1 MWCVRHAVH
10 GERCVRRSAGDWSAM
25 RVRTALRSSS
35 TNYSIAAP
43 CVHLAAH
50 ALSCVCRRAVRFDA
64 QLGGASG
71 GVRLVRPHTT
81 LRATVHAGAVL
92 QSRDICLTRRDRCR
106 YSGCGTQKKKTAGPT
121 SGCSAKLSRRCRTSR
136 RWRETGAAKPRDSR
150 CALCLPVGD
159 ASFGGGIGVTLGEGD
174 MANRLRFIAGCFP
187 SIFLISGLTDAR
199 AADPGFCRQFAK
211 AAISQVRGALAD
223 PRCGAGVQGARWS
236 TDFAAHYEWCL
247 GASPAAAG
255 ADRDARTRVLR
266 ACTSR

>member
-1 MWCVRHAVH
+1 LPTRAESLPVQRLRHAKEKDWGTNFRVQC
-10 GERCVRRSAGDWSAM
+10 EAVSQMQNSADVGGKP
-25 RVRTALRSSS
+25 ALEISGF
-35 TNYSIAAP
+35 P
-43 CVHLAAH
+43 Q
-50 ALSCVCRRAVRFDA
+50 RF
-64 QLGGASG
+64 
-71 GVRLVRPHTT
+71 
-81 LRATVHAGAVL
+81 
-92 QSRDICLTRRDRCR
+92 I
-106 YSGCGTQKKKTAGPT
+106 
-121 SGCSAKLSRRCRTSR
+121 
-136 RWRETGAAKPRDSR
+136 
-150 CALCLPVGD
+150 LPVGD

-255 ADRDARTRVLR
+255 ADRDARARVLR

>member
-1 MWCVRHAVH
+1 VAGQRLRDAEEKDWGTNFRVQCEAASQMQNEPTLE
-10 GERCVRRSAGDWSAM
+10 GNRRG
-25 RVRTALRSSS
+25 
-35 TNYSIAAP
+35 
-43 CVHLAAH
+43 
-50 ALSCVCRRAVRFDA
+50 
-64 QLGGASG
+64 
-71 GVRLVRPHTT
+71 
-81 LRATVHAGAVL
+81 
-92 QSRDICLTRRDRCR
+92 
-106 YSGCGTQKKKTAGPT
+106 
-121 SGCSAKLSRRCRTSR
+121 
-136 RWRETGAAKPRDSR
+136 KPRDSR

-159 ASFGGGIGVTLGEGD
+159 ASFGGGIGGHQGEGD
-174 MANRLRFIAGCFP
+174 MANRLRFIARCFL

-223 PRCGAGVQGARWS
+223 PRCGASVQGARWS